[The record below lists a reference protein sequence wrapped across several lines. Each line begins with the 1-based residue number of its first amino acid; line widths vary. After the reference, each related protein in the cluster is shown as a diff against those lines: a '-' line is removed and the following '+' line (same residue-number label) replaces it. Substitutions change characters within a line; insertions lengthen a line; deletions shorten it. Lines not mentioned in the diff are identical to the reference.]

1 MKIKAGATLTNPHPG
16 VLLAMDVIDTY
27 WRRAF
32 KMHATITAGRDGA
45 HSEKSYHYGVEGDT
59 RERALD
65 VRTRD
70 LTPSQ
75 RMQAHAAISRLLGT
89 AFDVVLE
96 ATHLHVEVE
105 ARKWGPLP

>member
-32 KMHATITAGRDGA
+32 KMHATITAGKDGE
-45 HSEKSYHYGVEGDT
+45 HSEGSRHYGVEGDT

-70 LTPSQ
+70 LTPEQ
-75 RMQAHAAISRLLGT
+75 LMQAQRDIPKLLGA
-89 AFDVVLE
+89 AFDVVFE

-105 ARKWGPLP
+105 ARKWGPLG